1 LSEEHTGALHEYM
14 SRIWDLFGD
23 GMEAGRSAIT
33 RHGPEKW
40 FAGYRKEKL
49 MTEYEEWEG
58 VGRLIE
64 V

>member
-1 LSEEHTGALHEYM
+1 M